1 MAFAITA
8 MEEGEQQAVKII
20 EIPSEQV
27 RLVELQEVLCRTF
40 RQRFPFMM
48 VSITVNGVTFDE
60 FHLQPFGAGA
70 PTEPCRVKFTPTDN
84 PFFYDLRDRRPQTP
98 RLGDEMHPRAAAE
111 LPALDGIRALVE

>member
-48 VSITVNGVTFDE
+48 VSITVNGVTFEE
-60 FHLQPFGAGA
+60 FQQVL
-70 PTEPCRVKFTPTDN
+70 
-84 PFFYDLRDRRPQTP
+84 
-98 RLGDEMHPRAAAE
+98 
-111 LPALDGIRALVE
+111 